1 MKRKNGPW
9 TPLTLTQK
17 LLSIDTVNPPGRE
30 EAAAKLIARILEEGG
45 FEVSLVPVAP
55 GRPNLVA
62 TLPGQGE
69 KLPLCFSG
77 HLDTVPFD
85 RKRWSHDPLGGIVE
99 YGKVFGRG
107 ASDMKSGV
115 AAMVMAL
122 LRLASLPERPAEIR
136 LILSA
141 DQETG
146 DTGAGH
152 LVRQGIL
159 TGRTGALLLGE
170 PTANYPMIGN
180 KGMLWMKA
188 HTRGVSAHAS
198 APEKGENAIYKAAR
212 AVARLEAFDFDVTH
226 PLMGS
231 STISVTT
238 IESGTVLNMVPD
250 WATIGIDVR
259 TVYGQAN
266 NAVFGRLQN
275 YLGPEVEL
283 RCIADAPSVL
293 TDAENPWVR
302 EVYDVMEPI
311 LGERPVPRC
320 ITCFTDASVLKEAL
334 GDPPVIFL
342 GPGEPAMAHRADEF
356 CYVSK
361 IEEAAE
367 AYFEIGRRWLSRA
380 KGV

>member
-1 MKRKNGPW
+1 MKKKSESM
-9 TPLTLTQK
+9 TPLALTQK
-17 LLSIDTVNPPGRE
+17 LLAFNTMNPPGHE
-30 EAAAKLIARILEEGG
+30 EAAAKFLARMLEAAG
-45 FEVSLVPVAP
+45 FKVDLLPVAP
-55 GRPNLVA
+55 GRPNLIA
-62 TLPGQGE
+62 TLPGRRGG

-77 HLDTVPFD
+77 HLDTVPVD
-85 RKRWSHDPLGGIVE
+85 QAHWSHDPLGGVVE

-122 LRLASLPERPAEIR
+122 LRLAALPDRSADVR

-146 DTGAGH
+146 DTGANH
-152 LVRQGIL
+152 LVKHGGL
-159 TGRTGALLLGE
+159 KGRVGALILGE

-188 HTRGVSAHAS
+188 YTRGISAHAS
-198 APEKGENAIYKAAR
+198 APDRGDNAIYKAAR
-212 AVARLEAFDFDVTH
+212 AVVRLEDFDFDVTH

-238 IESGTVLNMVPD
+238 IEGGTVLNMVPD

-266 NAVFGRLQN
+266 NVVFGRLQN
-275 YLGPEVEL
+275 YLGPEIEL

-293 TDAENPWVR
+293 TDPENPWVQ
-302 EVYDVMEPI
+302 EVYAVMEPL

-320 ITCFTDASVLKEAL
+320 ISYFTDASVLMEAL
-334 GDPPVIFL
+334 DDPPVIFL
-342 GPGEPAMAHRADEF
+342 GPGEPGMAHRTDEF

-361 IEEAAE
+361 IEEATA
-367 AYFEIGRRWLSRA
+367 AYFEIGRRWLTA
-380 KGV
+380 

>member
-1 MKRKNGPW
+1 MRKKKEVW
-9 TPLTLTQK
+9 TPLSLTQK
-17 LLSIDTVNPPGRE
+17 LLSMNTVNPPGHE
-30 EAAAKLIARILEEGG
+30 EPSAKFIARMLEAGG
-45 FEVSLVPVAP
+45 FEVNLLPVAP
-55 GRPNLVA
+55 GRPNLIA
-62 TLPGQGE
+62 TLPGQGG

-77 HLDTVPFD
+77 HLDTVPFN
-85 RKRWSHDPLGGIVE
+85 KTRWSQDPLGGVVE

-115 AAMVMAL
+115 AAMVMAV
-122 LRLASLPERPAEIR
+122 LRLATLPDRSAEIR

-141 DQETG
+141 DQESG
-146 DTGAGH
+146 DSGANF
-152 LVRQGIL
+152 LVKQGNIV
-159 TGRTGALLLGE
+159 GRAGALILGE

-198 APEKGENAIYKAAR
+198 APDKGDNAIYKAAR
-212 AVARLEAFDFDVTH
+212 AVVRLEDFDFDVTH

-238 IESGTVLNMVPD
+238 IEGGTVLNMVPD

-266 NAVFGRLQN
+266 NVVFGRLQN
-275 YLGPEVEL
+275 YLGSEVEL

-293 TDAENPWVR
+293 TDPENPWVQ
-302 EVYDVMEPI
+302 EVYDVMAPI
-311 LGERPVPRC
+311 LGDRPVPRC
-320 ITCFTDASVLKEAL
+320 ISYFTDASVLMEAL

-342 GPGEPAMAHRADEF
+342 GPGEPAMAHRTDEF

-367 AYFEIGRRWLSRA
+367 AYFEIGRRWLA
-380 KGV
+380 K

>member
-1 MKRKNGPW
+1 MKKKNEIW
-9 TPLTLTQK
+9 TPLALTQK
-17 LLSIDTVNPPGRE
+17 LLAFNTVNPPGHE
-30 EAAAKLIARILEEGG
+30 EAAAKFLARMLEAGG
-45 FEVSLVPVAP
+45 FKVDLLPVAP
-55 GRPNLVA
+55 GRPNLIA
-62 TLPGQGE
+62 TLPGRGG

-77 HLDTVPFD
+77 HLDTVPVD
-85 RKRWSHDPLGGIVE
+85 QAHWSHDPLGGVVE

-122 LRLASLPERPAEIR
+122 LRLATLPERSADIR

-146 DTGAGH
+146 DTGASH
-152 LVRQGIL
+152 LVKQGSL
-159 TGRTGALLLGE
+159 KGRVGALILGE

-188 HTRGVSAHAS
+188 HTRGISAHAS
-198 APEKGENAIYKAAR
+198 APDKGDNAIYKAAR
-212 AVARLEAFDFDVTH
+212 AVVRLEDFDFDVTH

-238 IESGTVLNMVPD
+238 IEGGTVLNMVPD

-266 NAVFGRLQN
+266 NVVFGRLQN
-275 YLGPEVEL
+275 YLGPEIEL

-293 TDAENPWVR
+293 TDPENPWVQ
-302 EVYDVMEPI
+302 EVYNVMEPL

-320 ITCFTDASVLKEAL
+320 ISYFTDASVLMEAL
-334 GDPPVIFL
+334 DDPPVIFL
-342 GPGEPAMAHRADEF
+342 GPGEPAMAHRTDEF

-361 IEEAAE
+361 IEEATA
-367 AYFEIGRRWLSRA
+367 AYFEIGRRWLMA
-380 KGV
+380 